1 MHYAQIMRI
10 DISLL
15 PALAAAFMLVFA
27 RIGAMVMLLP
37 GLGETNIPV
46 RIKLAIALLL
56 TLVILPL
63 HRAAYHIDMQSLTPL
78 LVLMLHEIVIGI
90 VLGATARVT
99 LSALQVAGSVIAQQL
114 GLGFV
119 TAVDPTQGQQG
130 LLIGNFLTILGLTLL
145 FATDSHH
152 LVIAALNDSYAIF
165 SPGEMMPSG
174 DVAALATRAFAAA
187 FKIGMQLSAPF
198 LVFGL
203 VFNIGLGVLA
213 RLMPQMQVYFVG
225 VPLSILAGFL
235 IFALVIAA
243 MMGTFL
249 DYFIGV
255 MHDLIPLKLKALEPM
270 ADENDTSDKTE
281 DPTQKRLD
289 DAHDRG
295 DVAKSQEINTWF
307 VIAGATLVLSTFSGS
322 IGGGILMPLRNL
334 VANSWMIHADG
345 PGLLALSQ
353 SLEYVL
359 IAALGVPLLMLA
371 LAAIAGNMVQHR
383 LVWSGESLKPK
394 FSKISPAAGAKRIFG
409 KQAAANFGKGLF
421 KVIALGVVMT
431 AILWP
436 ERHRLE
442 AFVRFDPAAILG
454 VTTGLTLHLL
464 GAVVAMLAVVAIADY
479 FFQYRQWF
487 ERQKMSLQEMKE
499 EFKQSEGDPHVKG
512 RIRQL
517 RHARMKKRMMAAVP
531 KASVIITNPT
541 HYAVALSY
549 ERGMS
554 APVCVAKGVDTI
566 ALKIREIAKAHDIPI
581 VENVP
586 LARAL
591 HATVEIDD
599 EIPVEHYHAVAEI
612 IGYVMGLKRGLS
624 GRRA

>member
-1 MHYAQIMRI
+1 
-10 DISLL
+10 
-15 PALAAAFMLVFA
+15 
-27 RIGAMVMLLP
+27 
-37 GLGETNIPV
+37 
-46 RIKLAIALLL
+46 
-56 TLVILPL
+56 
-63 HRAAYHIDMQSLTPL
+63 
-78 LVLMLHEIVIGI
+78 
-90 VLGATARVT
+90 
-99 LSALQVAGSVIAQQL
+99 
-114 GLGFV
+114 
-119 TAVDPTQGQQG
+119 
-130 LLIGNFLTILGLTLL
+130 
-145 FATDSHH
+145 
-152 LVIAALNDSYAIF
+152 
-165 SPGEMMPSG
+165 
-174 DVAALATRAFAAA
+174 
-187 FKIGMQLSAPF
+187 
-198 LVFGL
+198 
-203 VFNIGLGVLA
+203 
-213 RLMPQMQVYFVG
+213 
-225 VPLSILAGFL
+225 
-235 IFALVIAA
+235 
-243 MMGTFL
+243 
-249 DYFIGV
+249 
-255 MHDLIPLKLKALEPM
+255 M
-270 ADENDTSDKTE
+270 ADENDASEKTE

-295 DVAKSQEINTWF
+295 DVVKSQEINTWF
-307 VIAGATLVLSTFSGS
+307 MIAGGTLVLSIFSGS
-322 IGGGILMPLRNL
+322 ISGGSMMPLRNL
-334 VANSWMIHADG
+334 IANSWMIHADG
-345 PGLLALSQ
+345 AGLMALAQ
-353 SLEYVL
+353 NLEYVL

-383 LVWSGESLKPK
+383 LVWSAESLKPK

-421 KVIALGVVMT
+421 KLVALGVVMM

-442 AFVRFDPAAILG
+442 SMLRFDPAALLG
-454 VTTGLTLHLL
+454 VTTSLTVHLM

-499 EFKQSEGDPHVKG
+499 EFKQSEGDPHIKG

-554 APVCVAKGVDTI
+554 APICVAKRVYAF
-566 ALKIREIAKAHDIPI
+566 ALNISETPGEHDIPI

-591 HATVEIDD
+591 YATVQIDG

-624 GRRA
+624 GRRT